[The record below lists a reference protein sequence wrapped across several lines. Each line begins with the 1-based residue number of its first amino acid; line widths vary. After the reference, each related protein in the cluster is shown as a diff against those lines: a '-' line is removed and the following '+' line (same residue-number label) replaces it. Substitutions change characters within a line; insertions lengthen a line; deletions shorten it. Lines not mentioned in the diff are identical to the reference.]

1 LVSEL
6 DHGIV
11 WHDPR
16 VTDRPAP
23 GETGTGSGPVP
34 RGNPSSGRP
43 VSRFGG
49 SRLSDLTDAE
59 LVERAQS
66 GNSRAFETLLRRHQ
80 RSMFGTSLRLL
91 AQDGDAEDAVQEAFI
106 ASWRRLPE
114 FRSDAQFSTWLYRIV
129 TNRSLNELRR
139 RKPTQPLEPDADG
152 AETTLL
158 MDTRTTT
165 PSAHAEQTALIE
177 ALQVALAE
185 LPEALR
191 VCWILREMEHRS
203 YDDIADIVGVPEPTV
218 RGRIARAR
226 VKLAD
231 VLKEWR

>member
-1 LVSEL
+1 M
-6 DHGIV
+6 
-11 WHDPR
+11 
-16 VTDRPAP
+16 
-23 GETGTGSGPVP
+23 
-34 RGNPSSGRP
+34 
-43 VSRFGG
+43 SRFGG
-49 SRLSDLTDAE
+49 SRLSDLTDEE

-66 GNSRAFETLLRRHQ
+66 GNSRAFEALLRRHQ

-91 AQDGDAEDAVQEAFI
+91 SQDSDAEDAVQEAFI

-114 FRSDAQFSTWLYRIV
+114 FRADAQFSTWLYRIV

-139 RKPTQPLEPDADG
+139 RKPTQPLEPDTDG
-152 AETTLL
+152 AETAVVV
-158 MDTRTTT
+158 DTAN
-165 PSAHAEQTALIE
+165 PAAHAEQTALIE
-177 ALQVALAE
+177 ALQAALAE

-191 VCWILREMEHRS
+191 VCWILRELDHRS

-231 VLKEWR
+231 VMKEWR